1 MLSLQCYALALLL
14 TLTTPTAVPLQLR
27 STPSLTTAQLLAI
40 SPGSSTC
47 AGAPYPSECRTAA
60 QAVPFISASFSSYD
74 LTSPAEMAAVVGT
87 MAFESGDFKYDINY
101 YPGNPGQGTRN
112 MQSAA
117 FNLLYAS
124 SIPALSSS
132 LQAITAGATSASSLS
147 TTQQNDVRGLLTANE
162 TYDFGSGAWFLT
174 SQCTESV
181 RGGLQ
186 NGSEEGWEEYITGCI
201 GTTVTSDRMAYWQM
215 AMQAFGASA

>member
-1 MLSLQCYALALLL
+1 MIS
-14 TLTTPTAVPLQLR
+14 TTI
-27 STPSLTTAQLLAI
+27 LAI
-40 SPGSSTC
+40 RGKGVKTVDSSVLDGRANVTI
-47 AGAPYPSECRTAA
+47 A
-60 QAVPFISASFSSYD
+60 
-74 LTSPAEMAAVVGT
+74 
-87 MAFESGDFKYDINY
+87 
-101 YPGNPGQGTRN
+101 RN

-117 FNLLYAS
+117 FNLLYAG

-181 RGGLQ
+181 RSGLQ
-186 NGSEEGWEEYITGCI
+186 NGSQEGWEEYITGCI
-201 GTTVTSDRMAYWQM
+201 GTTVTSDRMAYWQR